1 VPTAIGG
8 YFASVLTGA
17 LPRSAG
23 CPGVRSA
30 VQVDPEAGGVVVMP
44 DDLERLAG
52 LIQIKNEADAAIADL
67 IGRPAAPGNIGEFV
81 AASVFAIRL
90 MPSAAHPGYDGV
102 FSEGPLAGKTVN
114 VKTCS
119 RHESVLDISP
129 HPSDCYL
136 VLTGPAGQAR
146 VLPWVIDSVFL
157 FNSEQLLAT
166 LTTRGIKI
174 GIATSVRKQVWQAA
188 RIYPPQPASPL
199 LLSSAQIARLELFT
213 TTHAA
218 AND

>member
-1 VPTAIGG
+1 MGEVTGRIRRMCDTITAVGG
-8 YFASVLTGA
+8 
-17 LPRSAG
+17 
-23 CPGVRSA
+23 
-30 VQVDPEAGGVVVMP
+30 
-44 DDLERLAG
+44 
-52 LIQIKNEADAAIADL
+52 
-67 IGRPAAPGNIGEFV
+67 
-81 AASVFAIRL
+81 
-90 MPSAAHPGYDGV
+90 HDGV

-114 VKTCS
+114 IKTCS

-166 LTTRGIKI
+166 LTTRGVKI